1 MRVKICGLT
10 RKNDVEAVLRAGADA
25 IGFILAQSPR
35 KVDLNTAKE
44 LACCIPPFVSV
55 VAVVKNPTI
64 EFLDEVIKSKIFDMV
79 QFHGEEDP
87 NLIYDC
93 PLKTI
98 KAIPLKDKKDL
109 KAISRYAHVANFFLF
124 DAKAGPLSGGTGKTF
139 DWRII
144 KGLDPGKPF
153 ILAGGIGPEN
163 IEEAIEF
170 VNPHAIDVNS
180 AVESSPGIKDEKK
193 IYGLMDKLKNWKY
206 KF

>member
-10 RKNDVEAVLRAGADA
+10 RKNDVEATLRAGVDA

-35 KVDLNTAKE
+35 KVDLDTAKK

-64 EFLDEVIKSKIFDMV
+64 EFLNEVIKSKIFDMI
-79 QFHGEEDP
+79 QFHGQEDP

-124 DAKAGPLSGGTGKTF
+124 DAKAGSISGGTGKTF

-144 KGLDPGKPF
+144 KGLDTGKPF

-193 IYGLMDKLKNWKY
+193 IYGLMEKLKNWEY

>member
-10 RKNDVEAVLRAGADA
+10 RKNDVEAALRAGVDA

-35 KVDLNTAKE
+35 KVDLDTAKK

-64 EFLDEVIKSKIFDMV
+64 EFLNEVIKSKIFDMV
-79 QFHGEEDP
+79 QFHGQEDP
-87 NLIYDC
+87 DLIYDC

-98 KAIPLKDKKDL
+98 KAIPVKDERDL
-109 KAISRYAHVANFFLF
+109 QVISRYAHVANFFLF
-124 DAKAGPLSGGTGKTF
+124 DAKAGSISGGTGKTF

-193 IYGLMDKLKNWKY
+193 IYELMDKLKKLEI
-206 KF
+206 

>member
-10 RKNDVEAVLRAGADA
+10 RKNDVEVALRAGADA

-35 KVDLNTAKE
+35 KVDLATAKK
-44 LACCIPPFVSV
+44 LACCVPPFVSV

-64 EFLDEVIKSKIFDMV
+64 EFLNEIIKTKIFDMV

-87 NLIYDC
+87 NLICDC

-98 KAIPLKDKKDL
+98 KAVPLKDKRDL
-109 KAISRYAHVANFFLF
+109 KAISRYADVANYFLF
-124 DAKAGPLSGGTGKTF
+124 DAKTGGLSGGTGKTF

-163 IEEAIEF
+163 IEEAIVF

-193 IYGLMDKLKNWKY
+193 IYELIDKLKKLEI
-206 KF
+206 